1 MTAGPV
7 VDLKGAGTCCC
18 CLQEA
23 DLGQLE
29 ERIRA
34 KLTGETP
41 KCV

>member
-1 MTAGPV
+1 MIC
-7 VDLKGAGTCCC
+7 LC

-34 KLTGETP
+34 KLSGETP
-41 KCV
+41 KCALLLVLPAI